1 MLFRTFI
8 LNDLR
13 QQHQYHP
20 FFFIYINVLFIVII
34 LILNLKCVQQGSY
47 KEAANWLKDTLT
59 SQLQRGKGA
68 SFACEIIEPIAN
80 KPTVIGSI
88 FGSEPDLP
96 CIVLN
101 GHYDV
106 VPAVEEYWDV
116 DPFGA
121 VKTNEGRIY
130 GRGTQDMKCVLIQYI
145 VALARGLEKGWTPRR
160 TIHLTFVPDE
170 EVGGHEGM
178 KLLLVSPQWE
188 RMQPVG
194 LVLDEGLA
202 NTGEGFTVFN
212 GERKILWLVVKA
224 IGPTGHASRFI
235 DQAAMPKLIE
245 VCQKALAFR
254 EEQRKKLGVE
264 GGCAH
269 ASSKKLGDVAT
280 LNLTML
286 KGGFPLD
293 DKMESFSLNVIP
305 PVAHAGFDVRVP
317 ITMSVEELSDLLNE
331 WCSAEGVSWEFA
343 TWHNLSL
350 KPHCVSNTDREKNP
364 FWGTFLDSM
373 EEMGHKIEVEIFPAA
388 TDSRMI
394 RELGINAFGFSPMR
408 RSPILLHEHN
418 EYIDESVF
426 IEGVGVYEKLLPR
439 LADAEPFVAPSSPE
453 ECATKKLKTSA

>member
-1 MLFRTFI
+1 MESTADMIIPNGVSSSITSDESAVALFQEFLRFRTI
-8 LNDLR
+8 SGEG
-13 QQHQYHP
+13 P
-20 FFFIYINVLFIVII
+20 
-34 LILNLKCVQQGSY
+34 KGSY
-47 KEAANWLKDTLT
+47 KEAANWLKHTLIN
-59 SQLQRGKGA
+59 QLQRGKDA
-68 SFACEIIEPIAN
+68 SFDCEIIEPIPN
-80 KPTVIGSI
+80 KPIVIGSI
-88 FGSEPDLP
+88 FGSEPSLP

-106 VPAVEEYWDV
+106 VPVAEEHWDV
-116 DPFGA
+116 NPFEA
-121 VKTNEGRIY
+121 VKTNEGHIF
-130 GRGTQDMKCVLIQYI
+130 GRGAQDMKCVLIQYI
-145 VALARGLEKGWTPRR
+145 ISLSRGLEKGWTPRR

-170 EVGGHEGM
+170 EIGGREGM

-202 NTGEGFTVFN
+202 NTGEAFTVFK
-212 GERKILWLVVKA
+212 GERKILWLRVEA
-224 IGPTGHASRFI
+224 TGPTGHASRFI
-235 DQAAMPKLIE
+235 ENAAMPKLIE

-286 KGGFPLD
+286 KGGFPMD
-293 DKMESFSLNVIP
+293 DKMESFALNTIP
-305 PVAHAGFDVRVP
+305 TVAYAGFDVRIP
-317 ITMSVEELSDLLNE
+317 LNMSVKDISDLLNE
-331 WCSAEGVSWEFA
+331 WCAAEGVKWEFA
-343 TWHNLSL
+343 PWHSTSF
-350 KPHCVSNTDREKNP
+350 KPHCVSSTDREKNP

-408 RSPILLHEHN
+408 RSPILLHENN

-426 IEGVGVYEKLLPR
+426 VEGIGVYEKLLPR
-439 LADAEPFVAPSSPE
+439 LADTEPFIAPSSPE
-453 ECATKKLKTSA
+453 ACVTKKLKTSA